1 MLLDFKIMNKIDYF
15 LSKKKQKKK
24 TKRRRLLL
32 STKYEFMIRFQP

>member
-15 LSKKKQKKK
+15 LSKKKK